1 MKFSFLLFSFLTA
14 GSASAAIRGLKQVE
28 ESSKRELKAGGISGM
43 SMKGMKSS
51 KGKGKACFDTTFEAG
66 AIANKIL
73 ADFWADAHAL
83 GCTPAGIEKALR
95 AVISE
100 DMLFT
105 VDGGFGFQGAD
116 NAVAALVGDASIPG
130 SLVDLCEE
138 HYISW
143 FASSVKDMDPDDN
156 KFVFCCNESSAPF
169 EPAGALP
176 IGMLQF
182 EISESLTP
190 TVSTS
195 CSSAALTFIFCIFRQ
210 RVLVGTQRQ
219 M

>member
-116 NAVAALVGDASIPG
+116 NAVAALVGDATIPG

-169 EPAGALP
+169 EPAGDFP
-176 IGMLQF
+176 IGMLKF
-182 EISESLTP
+182 EISKSL
-190 TVSTS
+190 
-195 CSSAALTFIFCIFRQ
+195 
-210 RVLVGTQRQ
+210 